1 MAEYRAHEDALR
13 RIYLSPGVEDQGLGS
28 EFPALPS
35 DTLIESEGYV
45 YQAPKTLGDLEV
57 DEASA
62 ANRSGR
68 MADQSFEDILFAR
81 RQESLLKFKTALA
94 SRSTLPLLSS
104 SSISCLVCHRPLV
117 FPQSIVSNR
126 SHSLCINP

>member
-1 MAEYRAHEDALR
+1 MDYSLHENESYSTFVRANWFSPVEPAWDDFTEIYQSFSGTRVNTMAKYHRDASCARLLR
-13 RIYLSPGVEDQGLGS
+13 ESGS
-28 EFPALPS
+28 ASATPIF
-35 DTLIESEGYV
+35 V
-45 YQAPKTLGDLEV
+45 VGDLEV

-94 SRSTLPLLSS
+94 SRSTSS
-104 SSISCLVCHRPLV
+104 TP
-117 FPQSIVSNR
+117 
-126 SHSLCINP
+126 